1 MKRVSTLCA
10 LLFAVATALGQIQM
24 DTLQRL
30 PVGPGCIHMKLVAPA
45 VPWTINVLEVDLDN
59 PYITMESV
67 KALDRMTG
75 FERTSSMAA
84 RNSFAG
90 HTVIGATNG
99 DYYSSTPTNMQI
111 RNGEMLL
118 KSIHRSVVAFTA
130 QKDPWIGIVS
140 LSSFVKTASQQ
151 RTINGVNQARGAD
164 QLILYSK
171 YFGANTG
178 TNIFGAEA
186 VVNPLSGWY
195 VNDTMRC
202 VVESLT
208 DGVGSTAIPAGK
220 AVLSGHGTAQS
231 FMVTNL
237 HVGDTI
243 RVFMGALSALARTTQ
258 MVGGG
263 PKIIHNG
270 LNYVDQGY
278 QEEGQISHTYEV
290 HPRTAAGYNASGSK
304 LFLVTVDGR
313 QTTSAGMTLHQLAN
327 FMITLGVDRAVNLDG
342 GGSTTMVV
350 QGAIANSPSDGGGER
365 TVSNSLIVVSS
376 APQDTL
382 SRIYMNPK
390 RYRIYRGES
399 ITFTLYGTDQYGNPI
414 PLNPALKQFSVLQ
427 RLGTIDSAGRFI
439 AALTPDS
446 GYVYARYGSVRDSA
460 FVVVKSIGR
469 VTVSPQN
476 VVTDTVRK
484 VTFRARAYDW
494 DGVEKGVAQNEYQWS
509 VSNPAV
515 GAVDTVGAFKAK
527 LAGAT
532 QVRTSYLGV
541 SDTADVTVQ
550 VVTGFS
556 LLDSMES
563 TARWTATGTN
573 ATASVAVQN
582 GVATFGSKSLKLN
595 YSFVY
600 DPSVQNFARLE
611 TDIPIAGVPD
621 SLLLDVRADSSSHRV
636 IFYID
641 DDDGEQFRI
650 YTSRYVN
657 SFNGFDTMR
666 VAFANA
672 IPIGSAVFNYP
683 VRLKKIEVQLGSTRV
698 QGNTYAGAIYF
709 DYPRLKYP
717 SGVTSVKREDAQ
729 PGSFELYQNYPNP
742 FNPVTAI
749 GFRIQVSGLTTLR
762 IFDLLGREV
771 TTLVNEKLSAG
782 AYTVTWDA
790 HLSNG
795 QASSVASGVYFYRLT
810 IGSMSM
816 TRKLMVVR

>member
-1 MKRVSTLCA
+1 MKRITT
-10 LLFAVATALGQIQM
+10 LLFLLSVSVVSFGQIQM

-30 PVGPGCIHMKLVAPA
+30 PVGPGCIHMKLVAPT

-67 KALDRMTG
+67 KALDRLTG

-99 DYYSSTPTNMQI
+99 DYYSATPTNMQV
-111 RNGEMLL
+111 RNGEVLL
-118 KSIHRSVVAFTA
+118 KPIHRSVVAFTS
-130 QKDPWIGIVS
+130 QQDPWIGIVS
-140 LSSFVKTASQQ
+140 YSGRIVASTGNRTLS
-151 RTINGVNQARGAD
+151 GVNQTRGTD
-164 QLILYSK
+164 QLILYNK
-171 YFGANTG
+171 YYGTSTG
-178 TNIFGAEA
+178 TNVFGAEA
-186 VVNPLSGWY
+186 VVSPLGEWF
-195 VNDTMRC
+195 VNDTLQC
-202 VVESLT
+202 VVESLVN
-208 DGVGSTAIPAGK
+208 GVGSTAIPAGK
-220 AVLSGHGTAQS
+220 AVLSGHGAAQT
-231 FMVTNL
+231 FMVSSL

-243 RVFMGALSALARTTQ
+243 RVYQGAQPALARITQ

-270 LNYVDQGY
+270 QNYVDQGY

-327 FMITLGVDRAVNLDG
+327 FMLTLGVDRAVNLDG

-350 QGAIANSPSDGGGER
+350 RGAVANSPSDGGGER
-365 TVSNSLIVVSS
+365 LVSNSLIVVSS

-414 PLNPALKQFSVLQ
+414 PLDPGLKQFSTPS
-427 RLGTIDSAGRFI
+427 RLGTIDSSGRFI

-460 FVVVKSIGR
+460 FVVVKSIGS
-469 VTVSPQN
+469 VAISPQN
-476 VVTDTVRK
+476 VVTDTVRT

-494 DGVEKGVAQNEYQWS
+494 DGVEKGVAPSDYQWL
-509 VSNPAV
+509 VFNPAV
-515 GAVDTVGAFKAK
+515 GAIDTVGVFKAV
-527 LAGAT
+527 AGGSTKVSA
-532 QVRTSYLGV
+532 SYLGV
-541 SDTADVTVQ
+541 RDTADVSVQ
-550 VVTGFS
+550 IVTGMS
-556 LLDSMES
+556 VLDSMES
-563 TARWTATGTN
+563 TTRWTATGTN
-573 ATASVAVQN
+573 ATASVVVQN
-582 GVATFGSKSLKLN
+582 GIATFGSKSLKLN

-600 DPSVQNFARLE
+600 DPAVQNFARLE
-611 TDIPIAGVPD
+611 TNIPIAGVPD

-641 DDDGEQFRI
+641 DDDDEQFRV
-650 YTSRYVN
+650 YTSRFVN

-666 VAFANA
+666 VSFANP
-672 IPIGSAVFNYP
+672 IPIGSAVFNFP
-683 VRLKKIEVQLGSTRV
+683 IRLKKIEVQLGSSRV

-717 SGVTSVKREDAQ
+717 SGITSVRREDSQ
-729 PGSFELYQNYPNP
+729 PGDFHLDQNYPNP
-742 FNPVTAI
+742 FNPVTNI
-749 GFRIQVSGLTTLR
+749 GFKFQASGHVSLKV
-762 IFDLLGREV
+762 FDVLGREAA
-771 TTLVNEKLSAG
+771 TLVDEGLAAG
-782 AYTVTWDA
+782 KYNVAWDA
-790 HLSNG
+790 SN
-795 QASSVASGVYFYRLT
+795 VASGVYFYRLT
-810 IGSMSM
+810 VGSMSM